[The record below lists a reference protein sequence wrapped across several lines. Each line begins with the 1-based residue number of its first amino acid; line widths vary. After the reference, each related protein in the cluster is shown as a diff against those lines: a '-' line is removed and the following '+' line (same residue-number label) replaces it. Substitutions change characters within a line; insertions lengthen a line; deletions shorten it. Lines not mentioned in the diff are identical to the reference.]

1 MDDNAVGLHK
11 RCGPTAF
18 FVILAKKS
26 GARLSNRY
34 IAQEV
39 GGGGIINLAEKPQN
53 TKREVKIMR
62 RKKLLRQVAAAAVAL
77 SMAVSLSAPAFAA
90 TFDLS
95 NGGLVI
101 TANDKGIT
109 VEQDNGTSSTYSI
122 DEEIEIKGAYSSANG
137 ATLTAEENQ
146 QDENQPVT
154 PAKAPAKE
162 ETPKETPE
170 AEDAPAAEKKQE
182 QKDTEAPADP
192 EQKTETENKDNNDPD
207 NEEKKEQNAPA
218 NGELNASAGEGQE
231 SKAEEKPQPKTEA
244 KASAEATASASDN
257 TSNGPRKA
265 SAYEDRMGE
274 DSDDYGYNSGLR
286 AGIVQII
293 NNTAKK
299 IKVSLSN
306 AHIDL
311 PTAADTSARGQAA
324 IDVQGTGNVELKF
337 SGSNTLTGSGQ
348 SAGIQK
354 NDKTQDDKEN
364 TGTLTITADSQ
375 SDTLD
380 VKVDKYALGQD
391 YQGAAI
397 GGHGKKTSGEYVGYG
412 TKNIVIEGNGTVNT
426 NAQIGSGYRG
436 GAATGIVIQGNAVV
450 NVENYGIGGG
460 GLPGWYDNTKKPGET
475 DVTITGTAN
484 VTVKNGT
491 IGSGVRGGELC
502 GNAKI
507 NISGNAMV
515 NVEGGENAAAIGSGA
530 GGDANVTITGNAK
543 VTAVQ
548 KSEWSGGGAG
558 IGGGAN
564 GKGYVTIGGKAQVKA
579 TGSAEKHGG
588 SGAYGAGAAI
598 GDGGTTSEKGADTVQ
613 NGENKFETDKDSIQ
627 DGAEVEM
634 TNIGHNSSNTV
645 TKTYKTDRW
654 VTDGDEE
661 QPPEVCKHLKGEY
674 AAETTVYPNCTK
686 TGSQTYRCISCGEIT
701 REKTLAATPDSYWS
715 HSWQEIKV
723 QPTCT
728 EDGYKV
734 EKCSRCGDE
743 YGSRTKTADALG
755 HKFVETVVAPTCT
768 ESGYTVQKCSVCGEE
783 TGERTNI
790 VAPLGHEYK
799 NGVCIRC
806 GAPEP
811 QENGSAAPNYTVTGA
826 ETYETSVVDGRYIIA
841 VPSEDAALNAVLGD
855 LRAIKAQGADV
866 VVFRTRSRESS
877 LVIDEML
884 AMGTDVT
891 PFVLAHNGGEAQL
904 TINGAVHN
912 ELIH

>member
-1 MDDNAVGLHK
+1 
-11 RCGPTAF
+11 
-18 FVILAKKS
+18 
-26 GARLSNRY
+26 
-34 IAQEV
+34 
-39 GGGGIINLAEKPQN
+39 
-53 TKREVKIMR
+53 MR

-101 TANDKGIT
+101 KADESGIT
-109 VEQDNGTSSTYSI
+109 VTQDGKTGSTSI
-122 DEEIEIKGAYSSANG
+122 KDDEEIVITGTYNSTGG
-137 ATLTAEENQ
+137 ATQTAEENQ

-162 ETPKETPE
+162 ETSEETQE
-170 AEDAPAAEKKQE
+170 AEDAPAAEEKQE
-182 QKDTEAPADP
+182 QKDTEVPADP
-192 EQKTETENKDNNDPD
+192 EQNTETENKDNNSDPAD
-207 NEEKKEQNAPA
+207 EEKKEQNAPA
-218 NGELNASAGEGQE
+218 KGELNASAGEGQE
-231 SKAEEKPQPKTEA
+231 PKAEDEGQPKLKTEA
-244 KASAEATASASDN
+244 KASAEATASASDDA
-257 TSNGPRKA
+257 SNGPRRA
-265 SAYEDRMGE
+265 PAYEDRMGE
-274 DSDDYGYNSGLR
+274 DSHDYGYNSGLR

-324 IDVQGTGNVELKF
+324 IDVQGGDVELKF
-337 SGSNTLTGSGQ
+337 SGSNTLTGSGG

-354 NDKTQDDKEN
+354 NDKTQDGKEN

-375 SDTLD
+375 SDTLN
-380 VKVDKYALGQD
+380 VKVDEFSLGQD
-391 YQGAAI
+391 NQGAAI
-397 GGHGKKTSGEYVGYG
+397 GGGGRKTSGEYGGYG
-412 TKNIVIEGNGTVNT
+412 TKNIVIQGNGTVNT
-426 NAQIGSGYRG
+426 NAQIGSGFRG

-450 NVENYGIGGG
+450 NVGDGGIGGI
-460 GLPGWYDNTKKPGET
+460 GLPEWYGTEKPGET
-475 DVTITGTAN
+475 DVTITGNAN

-491 IGSGVRGGELC
+491 IGSGVRRGEVC

-507 NISGNAMV
+507 NISGNAEV
-515 NVEGGENAAAIGSGA
+515 NVEGGDNAATIGSGA
-530 GGDANVTITGNAK
+530 GGDADVTITGNAK

-548 KSEWSGGGAG
+548 KSDWYGGGAG

-564 GKGYVTIGGKAQVKA
+564 GKGHVTIGGQAQVKA
-579 TGSAEKHGG
+579 TGSAEKHDGG
-588 SGAYGAGAAI
+588 GAYGAGAAI
-598 GDGGTTSEKGADTVQ
+598 GDGGTTGKKGTDTVQ
-613 NGENKFETDKDSIQ
+613 NGKNEFTTDKDSIQ
-627 DGAEVEM
+627 DGAKVEM
-634 TNIGHNSSNTV
+634 TNIGHNGPNTV
-645 TKTYKTDRW
+645 TQTRQENEW
-654 VTDGDEE
+654 VTDGKTE
-661 QPPEVCKHLKGEY
+661 QPTEKCKHSKGEY
-674 AAETTVYPNCTK
+674 AAEHVYPNCTE
-686 TGSQTYRCISCGEIT
+686 TGSKTYRCRSCGEKI
-701 REKTLAATPDSYWS
+701 RVETLDVNPNRHSYG
-715 HSWQEIKV
+715 EVKF
-723 QPTCT
+723 PATCT
-728 EDGYKV
+728 EDGYSV
-734 EKCSRCGDE
+734 YTCSLCGKPE
-743 YGSRTKTADALG
+743 TGRHYNIVKAPG
-755 HKFVETVVAPTCT
+755 HKPVETTVAPTCT

-783 TGERTNI
+783 EGERTNL

-799 NGVCIRC
+799 NGVCTRC

-811 QENGSAAPNYTVTGA
+811 QENGGSSSAAPNYTVTGA

-891 PFVLAHNGGEAQL
+891 PFVLTHNGSEAQL
-904 TINGAVHN
+904 TINGAAHN

>member
-1 MDDNAVGLHK
+1 
-11 RCGPTAF
+11 
-18 FVILAKKS
+18 
-26 GARLSNRY
+26 
-34 IAQEV
+34 
-39 GGGGIINLAEKPQN
+39 
-53 TKREVKIMR
+53 MR
-62 RKKLLRQVAAAAVAL
+62 RKKLLRQIAAAAVAL
-77 SMAVSLSAPAFAA
+77 SMAASLSAPAFAA

-101 TANDKGIT
+101 TADESGIT
-109 VEQDNGTSSTYSI
+109 VKQDGQDGVTSI
-122 DEEIEIKGAYSSANG
+122 ADNEEIEIKGTYSSANG
-137 ATLTAEENQ
+137 ATQTAEENQ
-146 QDENQPVT
+146 QEENQPVT

-162 ETPKETPE
+162 ETSEETSGTE
-170 AEDAPAAEKKQE
+170 NAPAAEKKQE

-192 EQKTETENKDNNDPD
+192 EQNTETENKDNNSDPD

-231 SKAEEKPQPKTEA
+231 PKAEDEGQPKPEA
-244 KASAEATASASDN
+244 KASAEATASASDDA
-257 TSNGPRKA
+257 SNGPRKA
-265 SAYEDRMGE
+265 PARSSGE
-274 DSDDYGYNSGLR
+274 GKR

-324 IDVQGTGNVELKF
+324 IDVQGGDVELKF
-337 SGSNTLTGSGQ
+337 SGSNTLTGSGG

-354 NDKTQDDKEN
+354 NDKTQDGKEN
-364 TGTLTITADSQ
+364 TGTLTITADSK
-375 SDTLD
+375 SDTLN
-380 VKVDKYALGQD
+380 VKVDEFALGQD
-391 YQGAAI
+391 NQGAAI
-397 GGHGKKTSGEYVGYG
+397 GGGGRKTDGEYGGYG

-426 NAQIGSGYRG
+426 NAQIGSGFRG

-450 NVENYGIGGG
+450 NVGDGGIGGI
-460 GLPGWYDNTKKPGET
+460 GLPEWYGTEKPGET
-475 DVTITGTAN
+475 DVTITGNAN

-491 IGSGVRGGELC
+491 IGSGVRRGEVC

-507 NISGNAMV
+507 EISENAVV
-515 NVEGGENAAAIGSGA
+515 NVEGGDNAAAIGSGA

-548 KSEWSGGGAG
+548 KSDWYGGGAG

-564 GKGYVTIGGKAQVKA
+564 GTGEVIIGGKAQVKA
-579 TGSAEKHGG
+579 TGSAEHYDQYHR
-588 SGAYGAGAAI
+588 YGAGAAI
-598 GDGGTTSEKGADTVQ
+598 GDGGTTAGSSGTVQ
-613 NGENKFETDKDSIQ
+613 NGENKFTTDKKSIQ
-627 DGAEVEM
+627 DDAKVEM
-634 TNIGHNSSNTV
+634 TNIGHNGGSNTV
-645 TKTYKTDRW
+645 TQTYKTDDW
-654 VTDGDEE
+654 VTEGE
-661 QPPEVCKHLKGEY
+661 QPPEKCSHSNTY
-674 AAETTVYPNCTK
+674 AAEKVSPTCTEK
-686 TGSQTYRCISCGEIT
+686 GSQTYRCSSCGEIT
-701 REKTLAATPDSYWS
+701 KVVELAPDSGIWS
-715 HSWQEIKV
+715 HDRQTVTV

-734 EKCSRCGDE
+734 IKCGRCGKE
-743 YGSRTKTADALG
+743 LGSHYSIVKALG
-755 HKFVETVVAPTCT
+755 HQFVETTVAPTCT
-768 ESGYTVQKCSVCGEE
+768 ESGYTVQKCSVCHEE
-783 TGERTNI
+783 TGERTNL

-811 QENGSAAPNYTVTGA
+811 QENGGSSSAAPNYTVTGA

-884 AMGTDVT
+884 AMGPDAT
-891 PFVLAHNGGEAQL
+891 PFVLTHNGSEARL
-904 TINGAVHN
+904 TINGAAHN

>member
-1 MDDNAVGLHK
+1 
-11 RCGPTAF
+11 
-18 FVILAKKS
+18 
-26 GARLSNRY
+26 
-34 IAQEV
+34 
-39 GGGGIINLAEKPQN
+39 
-53 TKREVKIMR
+53 MR
-62 RKKLLRQVAAAAVAL
+62 RKKLLRQIAAAAVAL
-77 SMAVSLSAPAFAA
+77 SMAASLSAPAFAA

-101 TANDKGIT
+101 TADERGIT
-109 VEQDNGTSSTYSI
+109 VKQDGQDGVTSI
-122 DEEIEIKGAYSSANG
+122 ADNEEIEIKGTYSSANG
-137 ATLTAEENQ
+137 AMQTAEENR

-162 ETPKETPE
+162 ETSEETPE
-170 AEDAPAAEKKQE
+170 AEDTPAAEKKQE

-192 EQKTETENKDNNDPD
+192 EQKTETENKDNNSDPAD
-207 NEEKKEQNAPA
+207 EEKKEQNAPA

-231 SKAEEKPQPKTEA
+231 PKAEDEGQPKLKTEA
-244 KASAEATASASDN
+244 KASAEATASASDDA
-257 TSNGPRKA
+257 SNGPRKA
-265 SAYEDRMGE
+265 PARSSGE
-274 DSDDYGYNSGLR
+274 GER
-286 AGIVQII
+286 TGIIQIF

-324 IDVQGTGNVELKF
+324 IDVQGGDVELKF
-337 SGSNTLTGSGQ
+337 SGSNTLTGSGG

-354 NDKTQDDKEN
+354 NDKTQDGKEN
-364 TGTLTITADSQ
+364 TGTLTITADSK
-375 SDTLD
+375 SDTLN
-380 VKVDKYALGQD
+380 VKVDEFALGQD
-391 YQGAAI
+391 NQGAAI
-397 GGHGKKTSGEYVGYG
+397 GGGGRKTDGEYGGYG

-426 NAQIGSGYRG
+426 NAQIGSGFRG

-450 NVENYGIGGG
+450 NVGDGGIGGI
-460 GLPGWYDNTKKPGET
+460 GLPEWYGTEKPGET
-475 DVTITGTAN
+475 DVTITGNAN

-491 IGSGVRGGELC
+491 IGSGVRRGEVC

-507 NISGNAMV
+507 EISENAVV
-515 NVEGGENAAAIGSGA
+515 NVEGGDNAAAIGSGA
-530 GGDANVTITGNAK
+530 G
-543 VTAVQ
+543 
-548 KSEWSGGGAG
+548 

-564 GKGYVTIGGKAQVKA
+564 GTGEVIIGGKAQVKA
-579 TGSAEKHGG
+579 TGSAEHYDQYHR
-588 SGAYGAGAAI
+588 YGAGAAI
-598 GDGGTTSEKGADTVQ
+598 GDGGTTAGSSGTVQ
-613 NGENKFETDKDSIQ
+613 NGENKFTTDKKSIQ
-627 DGAEVEM
+627 DDAKVEM
-634 TNIGHNSSNTV
+634 TNIGHNGGSNTV
-645 TKTYKTDRW
+645 TQTYKTDDW
-654 VTDGDEE
+654 VTEGE
-661 QPPEVCKHLKGEY
+661 QPPEKCSHSNTY
-674 AAETTVYPNCTK
+674 AAEKVSPTCTEK
-686 TGSQTYRCISCGEIT
+686 GSQTYRCSSCGEIT
-701 REKTLAATPDSYWS
+701 KVVELAPDSGIWS
-715 HSWQEIKV
+715 HDRQTVTV

-734 EKCSRCGDE
+734 IKCGRCGKE
-743 YGSRTKTADALG
+743 LGSHYSIVKALG
-755 HKFVETVVAPTCT
+755 HQFVETTVAPTCT
-768 ESGYTVQKCSVCGEE
+768 ESGYTVQKCSVCHEE
-783 TGERTNI
+783 TGERTNL

-811 QENGSAAPNYTVTGA
+811 QENGGSSSAAPNYTVTGA

-891 PFVLAHNGGEAQL
+891 PFVLAHNGGEARL
-904 TINGAVHN
+904 TINGAAHN

>member
-1 MDDNAVGLHK
+1 
-11 RCGPTAF
+11 
-18 FVILAKKS
+18 
-26 GARLSNRY
+26 
-34 IAQEV
+34 
-39 GGGGIINLAEKPQN
+39 
-53 TKREVKIMR
+53 MR

-101 TANDKGIT
+101 TAGESGIT
-109 VEQDNGTSSTYSI
+109 VTQG
-122 DEEIEIKGAYSSANG
+122 NG
-137 ATLTAEENQ
+137 AASTIGKDDEIVITGNYKPAGGAMTTAEENQ

-154 PAKAPAKE
+154 PAKAPAKAPAKEETSE
-162 ETPKETPE
+162 ETPKETQE

-182 QKDTEAPADP
+182 QKDAEAPADP
-192 EQKTETENKDNNDPD
+192 EQKTETENKDKNNDPD
-207 NEEKKEQNAPA
+207 NEEKKEQNASA
-218 NGELNASAGEGQE
+218 EGEEQ
-231 SKAEEKPQPKTEA
+231 SKPKAKDEDKPQPKPEA
-244 KASAEATASASDN
+244 NASAEATASASDN
-257 TSNGPRKA
+257 ASNGPRKA
-265 SAYEDRMGE
+265 SAYEDRMSGNWEE
-274 DSDDYGYNSGLR
+274 DSYTSGLR

-324 IDVQGTGNVELKF
+324 IDVQGSGEVELKF
-337 SGSNTLTGSGQ
+337 SGSNILTGSGG

-354 NDKTQDDKEN
+354 NDKTQDGKEN
-364 TGTLTITADSQ
+364 TGTLTITADSER
-375 SDTLD
+375 DTLD
-380 VKVDKYALGQD
+380 VKVDKNALGQD
-391 YQGAAI
+391 NQGAAI
-397 GGHGKKTSGEYVGYG
+397 GGGGRKTDGKYGGCG
-412 TKNIVIEGNGTVNT
+412 TKNIVIQGNGTVNT

-450 NVENYGIGGG
+450 NVENYGIGGY
-460 GLPGWYDNTKKPGET
+460 GLPSWTTEKPGGET
-475 DVTITGTAN
+475 DVTITGNAK

-491 IGSGVRGGELC
+491 IGSGVRRGEVC

-507 NISGNAMV
+507 NISGNAEV
-515 NVEGGENAAAIGSGA
+515 NVEGGDNAAAIGSGA
-530 GGDANVTITGNAK
+530 GGDADVTITGNAK

-548 KSEWSGGGAG
+548 KSDWYGGGAG

-564 GKGYVTIGGKAQVKA
+564 GKGHVTIGGKAQVKA
-579 TGSAEKHGG
+579 TGSAEKHDGG
-588 SGAYGAGAAI
+588 GAYGAGAAI
-598 GDGGTTSEKGADTVQ
+598 GDGGTTGKKGTDPVQ
-613 NGENKFETDKDSIQ
+613 NGKNEFTTDKKSIE
-627 DGAEVEM
+627 DGAKVEM
-634 TNIGHNSSNTV
+634 TNIGHNGPNTA
-645 TKTYKTDRW
+645 TQTRQDGEW
-654 VTDGDEE
+654 VTDGKTE
-661 QPPEVCKHLKGEY
+661 QPTETCKHSKGEY
-674 AAETTVYPNCTK
+674 AAEKVSPNCTEK
-686 TGSQTYRCISCGEIT
+686 GSQTYRCSSCGEIT
-701 REKTLAATPDSYWS
+701 RVEEVAPNSGYWY
-715 HSWQEIKV
+715 HKRQTVTV

-734 EKCSRCGDE
+734 TKCSRCGKELDSH
-743 YGSRTKTADALG
+743 YSIVKALG

-904 TINGAVHN
+904 TINGAAHN

>member
-1 MDDNAVGLHK
+1 
-11 RCGPTAF
+11 
-18 FVILAKKS
+18 
-26 GARLSNRY
+26 
-34 IAQEV
+34 
-39 GGGGIINLAEKPQN
+39 
-53 TKREVKIMR
+53 MR

-90 TFDLS
+90 VVTFNLS
-95 NGGLVI
+95 KGGLVI
-101 TANDKGIT
+101 TAKDDGIT
-109 VEQDNGTSSTYSI
+109 VEQDDGTSSTI
-122 DEEIEIKGAYSSANG
+122 GKDDEIEITGTYSSANG
-137 ATLTAEENQ
+137 ATQTAEENQ
-146 QDENQPVT
+146 QEENQPVT

-162 ETPKETPE
+162 ETSEETSGTE
-170 AEDAPAAEKKQE
+170 NAPAAEKKQE

-192 EQKTETENKDNNDPD
+192 EQNTETENKDNNSDPAD
-207 NEEKKEQNAPA
+207 EEKKEQNAPA

-231 SKAEEKPQPKTEA
+231 PKAEDEGQPKPEA

-257 TSNGPRKA
+257 ASNGPRKA
-265 SAYEDRMGE
+265 SAYEDRMSGNE
-274 DSDDYGYNSGLR
+274 EKDSYTSGLR

-299 IKVSLSN
+299 IKVSLSG

-311 PTAADTSARGQAA
+311 PGEAGTLSRGQAA
-324 IDVQGTGNVELKF
+324 IDVQGTGDVELKF
-337 SGSNTLTGSGQ
+337 SGSNTLTGSGR

-354 NDKTQDDKEN
+354 NDTTQDGKEN

-380 VKVDKYALGQD
+380 VKVDKENALGQD
-391 YQGAAI
+391 NQGAAI
-397 GGHGKKTSGEYVGYG
+397 GGHGRKTYEKYGGYG

-436 GAATGIVIQGNAVV
+436 GASTGIVIRGNAVV

-460 GLPGWYDNTKKPGET
+460 CLTYDAAEKPGVT
-475 DVTITGTAN
+475 DVTITDSAK

-491 IGSGVRGGELC
+491 IGSGVRSGESC
-502 GNAKI
+502 GDAKI
-507 NISGNAMV
+507 NISGNAEV
-515 NVEGGENAAAIGSGA
+515 NVEGGGSAAVIGSGA
-530 GGDANVTITGNAK
+530 GGNADVTITGNAK

-548 KSEWSGGGAG
+548 KSDWYGGGAG

-564 GKGYVTIGGKAQVKA
+564 GTGEVIIGGKAQVKA
-579 TGSAEKHGG
+579 TGSAEHYDQYHR
-588 SGAYGAGAAI
+588 YGAGAAI
-598 GDGGTTSEKGADTVQ
+598 GDGGTTAGSSGTVQ
-613 NGENKFETDKDSIQ
+613 NGENKFTTDKKSIQ
-627 DGAEVEM
+627 DDAKVEM
-634 TNIGHNSSNTV
+634 TNIGHNGGSNTV
-645 TKTYKTDRW
+645 TQTYKTDDW
-654 VTDGDEE
+654 VTEGE
-661 QPPEVCKHLKGEY
+661 QPPEKCSHSNTY
-674 AAETTVYPNCTK
+674 AAEKVSPTCTEK
-686 TGSQTYRCISCGEIT
+686 GSQTYRCSSCGEIT
-701 REKTLAATPDSYWS
+701 KVVELAPDSGTWS
-715 HSWQEIKV
+715 HNYQTVTV

-728 EDGYKV
+728 EDGYTV
-734 EKCSRCGDE
+734 SKCSRCGKE
-743 YGSRTKTADALG
+743 SGQHTNIVKAPG
-755 HKFVETVVAPTCT
+755 HKPVETTVAPTCT

-783 TGERTNI
+783 TGERTNL

-811 QENGSAAPNYTVTGA
+811 QENGSAAPAYTVTGA
-826 ETYETSVVDGRYIIA
+826 ETYEISVVDGRYIIA

-904 TINGAVHN
+904 TINGAAHN